1 MSLKDLVVFVD
12 ASKGTPTRVEFA
24 AALADKFDS
33 HAIGV
38 FVKPPAMVPAYVMA
52 QIPPEARKIHDD
64 SLEEMAQKAASVFN
78 DRMRAAMRHD
88 RSEWRVVHGD
98 PTAAMALMG
107 RYADLVVMGQHGPD
121 EDEIASGL
129 DGDELVLSCGRPV
142 LLVPHSYRIDTVG
155 ERVLIAWNAS
165 REAAR
170 AVADAMPIL
179 ERAKQVTVLCINPP
193 PSLGDE
199 PGADIALHLAR
210 HGVKAEAAHIFA
222 HDIEPGDA
230 LLSRA
235 ADLSADLI
243 VMGAYGRPRL
253 RELILGGVTRQML
266 QQMTVPV
273 LMAH

>member
-1 MSLKDLVVFVD
+1 MPLKDLVVFVD
-12 ASKGTPTRVEFA
+12 ATKTAPTRVEYA
-24 AALADKFDS
+24 AGLADKFDS
-33 HAIGV
+33 HTIGI
-38 FVKPPAMVPAYVMA
+38 FVKPPSMVPAYVMA

-64 SLEEMAQKAASVFN
+64 SLDQMAQKAGSVFE

-88 RSEWRVVHGD
+88 RSEWRIIHGD

-107 RYADLVVMGQHGPD
+107 RYADLVVVGQHGPD
-121 EDEIASGL
+121 EDEVASGL
-129 DGDELVLSCGRPV
+129 DSDELVLSCGRPV
-142 LLVPHSYRIDTVG
+142 LLVPHAYRVDTVG
-155 ERVLIAWNAS
+155 ERVLVAWNAT

-179 ERAKQVTVLCINPP
+179 EQAKQVTVLCINPP
-193 PSLGDE
+193 PHLGDE

-222 HDIEPGDA
+222 HDIDPGDA

-235 ADLSADLI
+235 ADLSADLV

-253 RELILGGVTRQML
+253 RELVLGGVTRQML
-266 QQMTVPV
+266 QHMTVPV